1 MNIYGEYSML
11 AMVTAGV
18 IYMIAVLVHAAE
30 WASARGTVARVRP
43 ARTRSRILADAVV
56 ARTRRAGVSSDVE
69 QAGAED
75 TGSSDPDHA
84 SDPEP
89 SYKDRLRTER
99 LGRIGLA
106 ITTVGVASHA
116 IGVILRGVAAGRAP
130 WGNMYEFTTTALLAL
145 MIAYLVVAYR
155 FGMRWL
161 GLLATLVATIG
172 LGVAV
177 TVFYVDVAELVPA
190 LHSAWFLFH
199 VPLAAIAGAAMNLG
213 AIASILY
220 LVRKRAEEKGTV
232 KGYLA
237 KLPDSAGLDRLAYRA
252 NAFAFPL
259 WTIVIAAGAIWA
271 QYAWG
276 RYWNWDPKETFS
288 LVTWAIYAIYLHARV
303 TAGWKGT
310 RATIISLVGVVSFWW
325 NFVGVNLFIQGLH
338 SYAK

>member
-18 IYMIAVLVHAAE
+18 IYMLAVLIHAAE
-30 WASARGTVARVRP
+30 WASARGTRVKVRP
-43 ARTRSRILADAVV
+43 ARTRSAMLAGAVV
-56 ARTRRAGVSSDVE
+56 ARGAGTD
-69 QAGAED
+69 AA
-75 TGSSDPDHA
+75 
-84 SDPEP
+84 DPEP
-89 SYKDRLRTER
+89 AEPAADTGPTVPEPTHKELLRTEK

-106 ITTVGVASHA
+106 ITTVGVACHA
-116 IGVILRGVAAGRAP
+116 VGVILRGVAAGRAP
-130 WGNMYEFTTTALLAL
+130 WGNMYEFTTTSLLVL
-145 MIAYLVVAYR
+145 MLAYLVVAYR

-161 GLLATLVATIG
+161 GLLAVLVGTIG

-177 TVFYVDVAELVPA
+177 TVFYVDVAALVPA

-199 VPLAAIAGAAMNLG
+199 VPLAAIGGAAMNLG

-232 KGYLA
+232 RGYLA
-237 KLPDSAGLDRLAYRA
+237 KLPDSARLDRLAYRL

-288 LVTWAIYAIYLHARV
+288 LVTWAIYAIYLHARA